1 MIQAPLYPAIRS
13 RLKKPS
19 KRKGQI
25 MDPEEEVRVKKVK
38 QERKVGTR
46 RSSRLID
53 KSRIS
58 SLTEAP
64 GEASCK
70 DIRNKNDEGGEE
82 GGGSSLLIGSHED
95 DGICKEVILQRGTRS
110 GPHQRINTGGVGGSR
125 AQ

>member
-58 SLTEAP
+58 TSTGTP
-64 GEASCK
+64 GEARCTDFRKIQS
-70 DIRNKNDEGGEE
+70 
-82 GGGSSLLIGSHED
+82 
-95 DGICKEVILQRGTRS
+95 V
-110 GPHQRINTGGVGGSR
+110 P
-125 AQ
+125 